1 MTSSFNLSR
10 RPKQKKTLWGSYFR
24 NQGIC
29 PPGFA
34 TTFVGHQDWKVCTPI
49 TEEVPVVPDRPN
61 CPNTDTSGKKMGKQ
75 AIGWQD
81 GSANPNKKVWPPPG
95 NSREFSATL
104 YEPNVSPSWMYNQ
117 IPYQMRRNLHEPRA
131 YFDRYGYYS
140 TPMNYNGTGYDTI
153 RWWPSEGGKIPQY
166 AGDNVD
172 YPPVW
177 NPFVAAQPYPAQ
189 VKAEE
194 GREKKWTTLNSRNAA
209 NKAGCFYG
217 QCPSF
222 NEVYNANPRKYK

>member
-10 RPKQKKTLWGSYFR
+10 RPKQKETLWGSYFR

-29 PPGFA
+29 PPGFV

-49 TEEVPVVPDRPN
+49 SEESSCSDGEKI
-61 CPNTDTSGKKMGKQ
+61 T
-75 AIGWQD
+75 WQD

-95 NSREFSATL
+95 NAREFSATL

-131 YFDRYGYYS
+131 YFDRYDYYS
-140 TPMNYNGTGYDTI
+140 IPTNYNGTGYDTV

-177 NPFVAAQPYPAQ
+177 NPFVAQQPYPTQ
-189 VKAEE
+189 VGAEE
-194 GREKKWTTLNSRNAA
+194 GRNKKWTTLNSRNAIG

-222 NEVYNANPRKYK
+222 NEVYNANPQKYKK